1 LLLALVLQA
10 APPSRAL
17 ASPARAVP
25 PPQQATTER
34 PAQGPEAPPSRPEIV
49 KGEGRP
55 AVPIPR
61 IEASVN
67 VDGRLDEEAWASAA
81 RLGGFWQQQPVDGR
95 PAEEQTEILVWYSPE
110 AIHFG
115 IIASDSQPET
125 IRATMA
131 DRDNLDRDDTVTIF
145 LDTFFDRRRAFFFA
159 VNPLGAQQDGVQT
172 EGAGNAGHTFGFNQG
187 DRNPDYQFDSKG
199 MLTPTGYVVEVR
211 IPFKSLRY
219 PGNKEQTWGFNVQ
232 RKIQRTGYQ
241 DTWTDVRRA
250 SSSFLAQSGAI
261 SGLRDM
267 KRGVVTE
274 VQPFLA
280 ASVSGQRGVNGA
292 FSHGE
297 TDYTP
302 GVNARLGFTN
312 TSIDATVN
320 PDFSQVESDAGQV
333 TVNERFA
340 LFYPEKRPFF
350 LEGNELFATPN
361 QLVYTR
367 QIVQPIAGGKVTGK
381 AGQTTFAYLAARDRA
396 DDGDAT
402 FNIARVRQDIGVNS
416 MAGLT
421 FTDRTTAIGF
431 NRVVAA
437 DARITFAKMY
447 YVQAQAGGSWTDEG
461 SGTKSAPA
469 WNLLLDCTGRAWGCR
484 YELLGVGTDFVTRSG
499 FVPRNDFVQLRASNR
514 LSWYGGR
521 GAAVEEF
528 SLNYHGGRFWEYA
541 GFGHESPVEGEDR
554 LRVESKLR
562 GGWEV
567 QGTLGYAFVE
577 FDPARYAG
585 FEVLGPGNVPVP
597 FVPADRS
604 SGFAPA
610 LEVTSPVFRRFNASL
625 EVSGGAA
632 AIFPEASDGRERSI
646 AASVSLRPTD
656 SIRAEG
662 TLAYSRLLRERDGS
676 EFARTVIPRVKVEYQ
691 PRRSLFVRVVAEY
704 RGERQSALVDGAGNP
719 LLTHGLP
726 IPGELSNGLRLDT
739 LFSYEPTPGTVV
751 FFGYGSS
758 MDAHQGFRLRS
769 LERRSD
775 GFFLKLA
782 YLFRR

>member
-1 LLLALVLQA
+1 VIALLLAVLLQA
-10 APPSRAL
+10 APPAPIQ
-17 ASPARAVP
+17 AP
-25 PPQQATTER
+25 PRSLATTSDV
-34 PAQGPEAPPSRPEIV
+34 QGVEAPAPPRRADVV

-55 AVPIPR
+55 TVPIPR
-61 IEASVN
+61 IEAKVV
-67 VDGRLDEEAWASAA
+67 VDGRLDEPPWSEAA
-81 RLGGFWQQQPVDGR
+81 RLGGFWQHQPVDGR
-95 PAEEQTEILVWYSPE
+95 LAEEQTEILVWYSPE

-115 IIASDSQPET
+115 IVASDSQPEA
-125 IRATMA
+125 IRATVA
-131 DRDNLDRDDTVTIF
+131 DRDNLDRDDNVTIY
-145 LDTFFDRRRAFFFA
+145 LDTFCDRRRAFFFT

-172 EGAGNAGHTFGFNQG
+172 EGAGSAGHVMGFNQG

-199 MLTPTGYVVEVR
+199 TLTPTGYVVEVR

-219 PGNKEQTWGFNVQ
+219 PGNGEQTWGINVQ

-250 SSSFLAQSGAI
+250 SSSFLGQAGSIA
-261 SGLRDM
+261 GLRDM

-280 ASVSGQRGVNGA
+280 ASVNGVSGADGRFARENA
-292 FSHGE
+292 
-297 TDYTP
+297 DYTP

-340 LFYPEKRPFF
+340 LYYPEKRPFF

-381 AGQTTFAYLAARDRA
+381 AGQTTFAYLVARDRA

-402 FNIARVRQDIGVNS
+402 FNIARVRQDIGTNS
-416 MAGLT
+416 MAGVT
-421 FTDRTTAIGF
+421 FTDRTTADGF

-437 DARITFAKMY
+437 DARLTFAKMY
-447 YVQAQAGGSWTDEG
+447 YVQAQAGGSWTGEG
-461 SGTKSAPA
+461 GVTRSAPA

-484 YELLGVGTDFVTRSG
+484 YELLGVGTNFETRSG

-521 GAAVEEF
+521 GAAVEDF
-528 SLNYHGGRFWEYA
+528 SVNYHGERFWDYA
-541 GFGHESPVEGEDR
+541 EFGKDSPIEGEDR
-554 LRVESKLR
+554 LRAEAKIR
-562 GGWEV
+562 GGWEL
-567 QGTLGYAFVE
+567 QGMLGYGFVE
-577 FDPARYAG
+577 FDPAMYAG
-585 FEVLGPGNVPVP
+585 FEVLHPGGVVEP

-604 SGFAPA
+604 SGFAPS
-610 LEVTSPVFRRFNASL
+610 LEVTTPVFRRFNASL
-625 EVSGGAA
+625 AVSGGAA
-632 AIFPEASDGRERSI
+632 AIFPEATDGHERRIS
-646 AASVSLRPTD
+646 ASVSLRPTD

-662 TLAYSRLLRERDGS
+662 TLAYSRLFRDRDDS
-676 EFARTVIPRVKVEYQ
+676 EFARTVIPRVKLEYQ
-691 PRRSLFVRVVAEY
+691 PKRSFFVRVVAEY
-704 RGERQSALVDGAGNP
+704 RSEEQSTLVDAQSGDI
-719 LLTHGLP
+719 LLTNGLP
-726 IPGELSNGLRLDT
+726 VPGRLANGLRLDT

-758 MDAHQGFRLRS
+758 MATSQGFALRG

>member
-1 LLLALVLQA
+1 V
-10 APPSRAL
+10 
-17 ASPARAVP
+17 
-25 PPQQATTER
+25 
-34 PAQGPEAPPSRPEIV
+34 V

-55 AVPIPR
+55 TVSIPR
-61 IEASVN
+61 IEARAEI
-67 VDGRLDEEAWASAA
+67 DGRLDEPPWSTAA
-81 RLGGFWQQQPVDGR
+81 RLGGFWQHQPVDGR
-95 PAEEQTEILVWYSPE
+95 PAEEQTEVLVWYSPE

-115 IIASDSQPET
+115 IIASDSQPQA
-125 IRATMA
+125 IRATVA
-131 DRDNLDRDDTVTIF
+131 DRDNLDRDDTVTVY
-145 LDTFFDRRRAFFFA
+145 LDTFCDRRRAFFFT

-172 EGAGNAGHTFGFNQG
+172 EGAGNAGHAMGGFNQG

-199 MLTPTGYVVEVR
+199 TLTPTGYVVEIR

-219 PGNKEQTWGFNVQ
+219 PGSREQTWGLNVQ

-250 SSSFLAQSGAI
+250 SSSFLGQGGAI
-261 SGLRDM
+261 SGLHDM

-280 ASVSGQRGVNGA
+280 ASVNGA
-292 FSHGE
+292 RGAEARFARG
-297 TDYTP
+297 TADYTP
-302 GVNARLGFTN
+302 GVNARVGFTN

-340 LFYPEKRPFF
+340 LYYPEKRPFF

-402 FNIARVRQDIGVNS
+402 FNIARVRRDIGANS
-416 MAGLT
+416 MAGVT
-421 FTDRTTAIGF
+421 FTDRTTAAGF

-437 DARITFAKMY
+437 DTRLTFAKMY
-447 YVQAQAGGSWTDEG
+447 YVQAQAGGSWTEEG
-461 SGTKSAPA
+461 GVTRSSPA
-469 WNLLLDCTGRAWGCR
+469 WNAVLDCTGRAWGCR
-484 YELLGVGTDFVTRSG
+484 YELLGVGTDFETRSG

-514 LSWYGGR
+514 LSWYGSR
-521 GAAVEEF
+521 GAAVEDF
-528 SLNYHGGRFWEYA
+528 SVNYHGERFWEYA
-541 GFGHESPVEGEDR
+541 AFGRASPIEGEDR
-554 LRVESKLR
+554 LRLESKLR
-562 GGWEV
+562 GGWEL
-567 QGTLGYAFVE
+567 QGTLGHGFVV
-577 FDPARYAG
+577 FDPATYAG
-585 FEVLGPGNVPVP
+585 FEVARPDGTVEP
-597 FVPADRS
+597 FVPAERAA
-604 SGFAPA
+604 GFVPSVE
-610 LEVTSPVFRRFNASL
+610 LTTPVYRRLNASL
-625 EVSGGAA
+625 ELSAGAA
-632 AIFPEASDGRERSI
+632 AIFPEASNGHERRI
-646 AASVSLRPTD
+646 GASLSLRPTE
-656 SIRAEG
+656 SIRAET
-662 TLAYSRLLRERDGS
+662 TLTFSRLLRDRDDS
-676 EFARTVIPRVKVEYQ
+676 EFARTVIPRVKLEYQ
-691 PRRSLFVRVVAEY
+691 PKRSLFVRVVAEY
-704 RGERQSALVDGAGNP
+704 RSERQVALIDAESGDP

-726 IPGELSNGLRLDT
+726 LPGQLSNGLRLDT

-751 FFGYGSS
+751 FFGYGSA
-758 MDAHQGFRLRS
+758 MATRQGFSLRG